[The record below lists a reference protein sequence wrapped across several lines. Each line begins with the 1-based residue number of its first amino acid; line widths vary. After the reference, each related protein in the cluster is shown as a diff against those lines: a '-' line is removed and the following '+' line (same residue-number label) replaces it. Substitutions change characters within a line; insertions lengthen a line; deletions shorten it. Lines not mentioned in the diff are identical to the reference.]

1 MTTIPTPV
9 SSDPSQLDISL
20 KLFMPKPS
28 GELEAPVER
37 FLTPGFSDPIYFAR
51 PTLASINTPFGD
63 AEAMVERE
71 KMAKWN
77 VKQVMR
83 SKQTN
88 QDQNIP

>member
-1 MTTIPTPV
+1 M
-9 SSDPSQLDISL
+9 DISL
-20 KLFMPKPS
+20 KLYMPKPR

-37 FLTPGFSDPIYFAR
+37 FLMPGFSDPICFAR

-71 KMAKWN
+71 QMAKWN
-77 VKQVMR
+77 VKLVVRNSQK
-83 SKQTN
+83 SKRTD